1 MTYPKCGADACN
13 APQPSAF
20 PGSTQAAALQ
30 FTLQLS
36 ANQGILPFRD
46 SQIAAVSYATQAL
59 FGPLYG
65 IPHLTPLCLSIR
77 LMMSKQPGCV
87 LHGSTLELL
96 CQ

>member
-1 MTYPKCGADACN
+1 MQAVVDAHADPMTYPKCGADACN

-65 IPHLTPLCLSIR
+65 ISI
-77 LMMSKQPGCV
+77 
-87 LHGSTLELL
+87 
-96 CQ
+96 

>member
-1 MTYPKCGADACN
+1 MTSLRGLWLHSIVRMVPGVHAGPMSYPKCGANACN

-36 ANQGILPFRD
+36 ANQGLLPFGD

-65 IPHLTPLCLSIR
+65 ITHLTPL
-77 LMMSKQPGCV
+77 
-87 LHGSTLELL
+87 
-96 CQ
+96 

>member
-1 MTYPKCGADACN
+1 MAYPKCGADACN

-65 IPHLTPLCLSIR
+65 TLYLTHFLCLLNR
-77 LMMSKQPGCV
+77 LLMSNG
-87 LHGSTLELL
+87 LGRLL
-96 CQ
+96 G